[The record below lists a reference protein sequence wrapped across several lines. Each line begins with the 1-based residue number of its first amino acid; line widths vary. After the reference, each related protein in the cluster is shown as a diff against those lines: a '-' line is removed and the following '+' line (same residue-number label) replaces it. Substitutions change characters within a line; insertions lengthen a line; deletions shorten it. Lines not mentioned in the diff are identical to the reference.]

1 MNHYFNLHLQSRQ
14 RYQACKTALRDILS
28 KYLNGADPSD
38 LAFYKNQYG
47 KPFLKQS
54 ISADIKFNVTH
65 TGDIGLVAVSSREV
79 GIDVE
84 KRTRHISN
92 IHRIINSRLTTKE
105 KESLLI
111 NPSNLSPEQLE
122 EVLRERFLL
131 MWTRKEAFLKC
142 SGEGIKRGLKSFEID
157 RFEHDPR
164 LLSVDHSK
172 DKALQWAITNV
183 DVDLDHF
190 GSVVYQ
196 SESQLPI
203 TCYEY
208 K

>member
-1 MNHYFNLHLQSRQ
+1 M
-14 RYQACKTALRDILS
+14 
-28 KYLNGADPSD
+28 
-38 LAFYKNQYG
+38 AFYKTQYG

-54 ISADIKFNVTH
+54 ISANINFNVAH
-65 TGDIGLVAVSSREV
+65 TGDVGLIAISSQEV

-92 IHRIINSRLTTKE
+92 IKRLINSRLTMKE
-105 KESLLI
+105 RESLLARS
-111 NPSNLSPEQLE
+111 SNLVPEHLE
-122 EVLRERFLL
+122 DPLREKFLL

-157 RFEHDPR
+157 RFENDPSV
-164 LLSVDHSK
+164 LSVDNSK
-172 DKALQWAITNV
+172 DKALQWTIANV

-203 TCYEY
+203 TYYEY